1 MSLIWLDSKYLSLVS
16 FRLRNFKR
24 KGSAWNFSCPYCG
37 DSKTDKRKARGYV
50 YSKKGKLRFHCHNC
64 GVPGVDIP
72 KLIKHLDLGLY
83 DEYVKEKLLADPQQ
97 QEKSDVQV
105 FAEKMKKPTFIKD
118 TPLKKLKKISQFSPD
133 SVVKK
138 YIDQRKIPTK
148 YHYKLFFCKEFKAW
162 VNTLQPGKFEPDAEG
177 NLHDE
182 PRLVIPFLDKEG
194 NLFAIQGRSFRK
206 NTNLRYITIMFDEE
220 KPKLYGLDTIDEKL
234 PIYVVEGPI
243 DSMFLPNCL
252 ASAGSDVTTNLNSI
266 SEDKSKFIIVYDNEP
281 RNKEIVRKIERAID
295 AGFPVC
301 IWPESLE
308 QKDINDM
315 VMAGM
320 KLRKIV
326 ETINESTYTGLEAK
340 LKFQQWKKV

>member
-50 YSKKGKLRFHCHNC
+50 YSRKGKLRFHCHNC

-83 DEYVKEKLLADPQQ
+83 DEYVKEKLLADPNK

>member
-148 YHYKLFFCKEFKAW
+148 YHYKLFFCKEFKKW

-182 PRLVIPFLDKEG
+182 PRLVIPFLDKES

-266 SEDKSKFIIVYDNEP
+266 SEDKTKFIIVYDNEP

>member
-83 DEYVKEKLLADPQQ
+83 DEYIKEKLLADPNKQE
-97 QEKSDVQV
+97 EKSDVQL
-105 FAEKMKKPTFIKD
+105 FAEKMKKPTFVKD

-148 YHYKLFFCKEFKAW
+148 YHYKLFFCKEFKKW
-162 VNTLQPGKFEPDAEG
+162 VNEFKPGQFESIE
-177 NLHDE
+177 NDE
-182 PRLVIPFLDKEG
+182 PRLIIPFLDKEG

-220 KPKLYGLDTIDEKL
+220 KPKLYGLDTVDEKL

-281 RNKEIVRKIERAID
+281 RNKEIVQKIERSID

-301 IWPESLE
+301 IWPDSIE

-326 ETINESTYTGLEAK
+326 DTINESTYTGLEAK

>member
-50 YSKKGKLRFHCHNC
+50 YTKKGKLRFHCHNC

-266 SEDKSKFIIVYDNEP
+266 SEDKTKFIIVYDNEP

-315 VMAGM
+315 VMDGM